1 MFEKYITILIGIMLK
16 KKKPNKVQRLAIQGE
31 MGSVTL
37 HLGSR
42 AQEEVV
48 ASSRREG
55 GDPGRVADSA
65 VGGCR
70 GSLPRASVFSGK

>member
-1 MFEKYITILIGIMLK
+1 
-16 KKKPNKVQRLAIQGE
+16 

-65 VGGCR
+65 AGGCR